1 MPDTRRPYK
10 IRMQRILLLAV
21 LAATLAGATAGG
33 ALAHGARLP
42 DAEIFATNNTAVITD
57 PGDPRLSDPLRA
69 FEHKVQRIVEHGG
82 GVPRGSQLLD
92 GVFFSSDLQ
101 TTTFERSRDFDV
113 DHVTQRELHDIAERV
128 RQRFDQ
134 ESVLTFDYP
143 ERPWD
148 PVDAVEVEVP
158 GLSAQRLRDGL
169 LADAEARERLF
180 GGSVT
185 LDGRLVLIAGLEDLE
200 LVKRF
205 VSDIGGDFGAATV
218 RSGHREFVG

>member
-1 MPDTRRPYK
+1 MPRS
-10 IRMQRILLLAV
+10 LLLAV
-21 LAATLAGATAGG
+21 LTAALAGATATG
-33 ALAHGARLP
+33 ALAHGPRLP

-57 PGDPRLSDPLRA
+57 PADPRLSDPLRA
-69 FEHKVQRIVEHGG
+69 FERKVERIVERGG

-113 DHVTQRELHDIAERV
+113 DHVTQGELHDIAERV
-128 RQRFDQ
+128 RERFDQ

-148 PVDAVEVEVP
+148 PVDGVEVEVP
-158 GLSAQRLRDGL
+158 GLDAQRLRDGL

-185 LDGRLVLIAGLEDLE
+185 LDGRLVLIAGLEDLD
-200 LVKRF
+200 LVERF
-205 VSDIGGDFGAATV
+205 VTEIGGDFGAATI
-218 RSGHREFVG
+218 RSGQREFVG